1 MKTLLKWLVVGCF
14 ELILCFW
21 ILGTSANLVSS
32 PSNPKVWLGVF
43 GYFTGLVI
51 IPGLSVSHVTR
62 KIHRAKVEQK
72 QLQAAFPEDET
83 SWLKLLDSQ
92 R

>member
-1 MKTLLKWLVVGCF
+1 MKTILKWLVFGCF
-14 ELILCFW
+14 ELIICFG
-21 ILGTSANLVSS
+21 ILGNSANLVSS
-32 PSNPKVWLGVF
+32 TSNLKVWLGVG

-51 IPGLSVSHVTR
+51 IPGFSVYHVTH

-72 QLQAAFPEDET
+72 QLQATFPQDET
-83 SWLKLLDSQ
+83 SWLELLDSQ

>member
-1 MKTLLKWLVVGCF
+1 MKTLLKWLVVGGF
-14 ELILCFW
+14 ELILCFG

-32 PSNPKVWLGVF
+32 PSNLKVWLGVF

-51 IPGLSVSHVTR
+51 IPGLSVYHVTH

-72 QLQAAFPEDET
+72 QLQATFPQDDT
-83 SWLKLLDSQ
+83 SWLELLDSQ